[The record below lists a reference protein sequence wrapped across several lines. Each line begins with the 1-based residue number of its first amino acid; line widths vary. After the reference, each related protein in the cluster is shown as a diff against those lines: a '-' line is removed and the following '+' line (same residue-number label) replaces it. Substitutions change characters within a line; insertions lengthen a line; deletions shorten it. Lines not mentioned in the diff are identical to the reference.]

1 MARPFFPW
9 VGSKEKLIPCIHRIM
24 PEKLSQYVEPFGG
37 SGAVLLSMKPRPGR
51 LDIYNDFN
59 AELVNLFCCV
69 KERSNALLRE
79 LQFFPLHSREE
90 FEWYKNFLEHR
101 AVFLENIEAEL
112 AVLEDRDC
120 FTEEQAAILAPI
132 LRERA
137 QLYDVYRAAAYF
149 KRVWGSFSGTT
160 NSFGIKPLKLKD
172 ALKRLREAA
181 KRLEDAVIE
190 NKDAVKLILDRDR
203 PDGLIYCDPP
213 YYNADQYYAS
223 VPADGF
229 DHKRLAETL
238 YGIQGKFL
246 LSYNDCPEIR
256 ELYSRPGVAIEH
268 MTRLSNI
275 AQRYENGKQYPELLI
290 SNYDTAENARS
301 IIQLTLFDTNGVGF
315 GTNLKRK
322 SDRQ

>member
-9 VGSKEKLIPCIHRIM
+9 VGSKEKLLPYIRRIM

-59 AELVNLFCCV
+59 VELVNLFCCV
-69 KERSNALLRE
+69 KEQSNALLRE
-79 LQFFPLHSREE
+79 LRFFPLHSREE
-90 FEWYKNFLEHR
+90 FEWYKSFLEHR
-101 AVFLENIEAEL
+101 AVFFENIEAEL
-112 AVLEDRDC
+112 KVLEDRDC
-120 FTEEQAAILAPI
+120 FTEEQAEALTPI

-172 ALKRLREAA
+172 ALERLLEAA

-213 YYNADQYYAS
+213 YYDAEQYYDAAFS
-223 VPADGF
+223 AE
-229 DHKRLAETL
+229 DHVRLHDAIKECKG
-238 YGIQGKFL
+238 YVIV
-246 LSYNDCPEIR
+246 SYNDCEEIR
-256 ELYSRPGVAIEH
+256 RLYSDFYQLSF
-268 MTRLSNI
+268 TRQNPM
-275 AQRYENGKQYPELLI
+275 AQQAGAVYEELLMA
-290 SNYDTAENARS
+290 NYDPRLFAG
-301 IIQLTLFDTNGVGF
+301 QVTLFDSPLEF
-315 GTNLKRK
+315 GGMRLIHIPEKPLKII
-322 SDRQ
+322 

>member
-1 MARPFFPW
+1 VARPFFPW
-9 VGSKEKLIPCIHRIM
+9 VGSKEKLIPYIRRIM

-59 AELVNLFCCV
+59 VELVNLFCCV
-69 KERSNALLRE
+69 KEQSNALLRE
-79 LQFFPLHSREE
+79 LRFFPLHSREE
-90 FEWYKNFLEHR
+90 FEWYKSFLEHR
-101 AVFLENIEAEL
+101 AVFFENIEAEL
-112 AVLEDRDC
+112 KVLEDRDC
-120 FTEEQAAILAPI
+120 FTEEQAEALTPI

-172 ALKRLREAA
+172 ALERLLEAA

-213 YYNADQYYAS
+213 YYDAEQYYDAAFS
-223 VPADGF
+223 AE
-229 DHKRLAETL
+229 DHVRLHDAIKECKG
-238 YGIQGKFL
+238 YVIV
-246 LSYNDCPEIR
+246 SYNDCEEIR
-256 ELYSRPGVAIEH
+256 RLYSDFYQLSF
-268 MTRLSNI
+268 TRQNPM
-275 AQRYENGKQYPELLI
+275 AQQAGAVYEELLMT
-290 SNYDTAENARS
+290 NYDPRLFAG
-301 IIQLTLFDTNGVGF
+301 QVTLFDSPLEF
-315 GTNLKRK
+315 GGLRLTHIPEKPLKII
-322 SDRQ
+322 

>member
-9 VGSKEKLIPCIHRIM
+9 VGSKEKLLPCIRRIM

-37 SGAVLLSMKPRPGR
+37 SGAVLLSMRPRPGR
-51 LDIYNDFN
+51 LDIYNDSN

-101 AVFLENIEAEL
+101 AAFLENIEAEL

-137 QLYDVYRAAAYF
+137 RLYDVH
-149 KRVWGSFSGTT
+149 
-160 NSFGIKPLKLKD
+160 
-172 ALKRLREAA
+172 EAA
-181 KRLEDAVIE
+181 TRLEDAVIE
-190 NKDAVKLILDRDR
+190 NKDAVKLIMDRDR

-213 YYNADQYYAS
+213 YYDAEQYYDAAFS
-223 VPADGF
+223 AE
-229 DHKRLAETL
+229 DHVRL
-238 YGIQGKFL
+238 YGALKECTGYIIV
-246 LSYNDCPEIR
+246 SYNNCEEIR
-256 ELYSRPGVAIEH
+256 RLYSGFYH
-268 MTRLSNI
+268 LSFTRQNPM
-275 AQRYENGKQYPELLI
+275 AQQAGAVYEELLMT
-290 SNYDTAENARS
+290 NYDPRPFAG
-301 IIQLTLFDTNGVGF
+301 QVTLFDSPLEF
-315 GTNLKRK
+315 GGMRLSHIPEKPLKII
-322 SDRQ
+322 

>member
-9 VGSKEKLIPCIHRIM
+9 VGSKEKLIPYIRRIM

-59 AELVNLFCCV
+59 VELVNLFCCV
-69 KERSNALLRE
+69 KEQSNALLRE
-79 LQFFPLHSREE
+79 LRFFPLHSREE
-90 FEWYKNFLEHR
+90 FEWYKSFLEHR
-101 AVFLENIEAEL
+101 AVFFENIEAEL
-112 AVLEDRDC
+112 KVLEDRDC
-120 FTEEQAAILAPI
+120 FTEEQAEALTPI

-172 ALKRLREAA
+172 ALERLLEAA

-213 YYNADQYYAS
+213 YYDAEQYYDAAFS
-223 VPADGF
+223 AE
-229 DHKRLAETL
+229 DHVRLHDAIKECKG
-238 YGIQGKFL
+238 YVIV
-246 LSYNDCPEIR
+246 SYNDCEEIR
-256 ELYSRPGVAIEH
+256 RLYSDFYQLSF
-268 MTRLSNI
+268 TRQNPM
-275 AQRYENGKQYPELLI
+275 AQQAGAVYEELLMT
-290 SNYDTAENARS
+290 NYDPRLFAG
-301 IIQLTLFDTNGVGF
+301 QVTLFDSPLEF
-315 GTNLKRK
+315 GGLRLTHIPEKPLKII
-322 SDRQ
+322 

>member
-9 VGSKEKLIPCIHRIM
+9 VGSKEKLIPYIRRIM

-59 AELVNLFCCV
+59 VELVNLFCCV
-69 KERSNALLRE
+69 KEQSNALLRE
-79 LQFFPLHSREE
+79 LRFFPLHSREE
-90 FEWYKNFLEHR
+90 FEWYKSFLEHR
-101 AVFLENIEAEL
+101 AVFFENIEAEL
-112 AVLEDRDC
+112 KVLEDRDC
-120 FTEEQAAILAPI
+120 FTEEQAEALTPI

-172 ALKRLREAA
+172 ALERLLEAA

-213 YYNADQYYAS
+213 YYDAEQYYDAAFS
-223 VPADGF
+223 AE
-229 DHKRLAETL
+229 DHVRLHDAIKECKG
-238 YGIQGKFL
+238 YVIV
-246 LSYNDCPEIR
+246 SYNDCEEIR
-256 ELYSRPGVAIEH
+256 RLYSDFYQLSF
-268 MTRLSNI
+268 TRQNPM
-275 AQRYENGKQYPELLI
+275 AQQAGAVYEELLMA
-290 SNYDTAENARS
+290 NYDPRLFAG
-301 IIQLTLFDTNGVGF
+301 QVTLFDSPLEF
-315 GTNLKRK
+315 GGMRLIHIPEKPLKII
-322 SDRQ
+322 

>member
-9 VGSKEKLIPCIHRIM
+9 VGSKEKLIPYIRRIM

-59 AELVNLFCCV
+59 VELVNLFCCV

-90 FEWYKNFLEHR
+90 FEWYKSFLEHR
-101 AVFLENIEAEL
+101 AVFFENIEAEL
-112 AVLEDRDC
+112 KVLEDRDC
-120 FTEEQAAILAPI
+120 FTEEQAEALTPI

-172 ALKRLREAA
+172 ALERLLEAA

-213 YYNADQYYAS
+213 
-223 VPADGF
+223 
-229 DHKRLAETL
+229 T
-238 YGIQGKFL
+238 
-246 LSYNDCPEIR
+246 
-256 ELYSRPGVAIEH
+256 
-268 MTRLSNI
+268 MTRSNI
-275 AQRYENGKQYPELLI
+275 TTLRFPQRIMSGCMTP
-290 SNYDTAENARS
+290 
-301 IIQLTLFDTNGVGF
+301 
-315 GTNLKRK
+315 
-322 SDRQ
+322 

>member
-9 VGSKEKLIPCIHRIM
+9 VGSKEKLIPYIRRIM

-59 AELVNLFCCV
+59 VELVNLFCCV
-69 KERSNALLRE
+69 KEQSNALLRE
-79 LQFFPLHSREE
+79 LRFFPLHSREE
-90 FEWYKNFLEHR
+90 FEWYKSFLEHR
-101 AVFLENIEAEL
+101 AVFFENIEAEL
-112 AVLEDRDC
+112 KVLEDRDC
-120 FTEEQAAILAPI
+120 FTEEQAEALTPI

-172 ALKRLREAA
+172 ALERLLEAA

-213 YYNADQYYAS
+213 YYDAEQYYDAAFS
-223 VPADGF
+223 AE
-229 DHKRLAETL
+229 DHARLHDAIKECKG
-238 YGIQGKFL
+238 YVIV
-246 LSYNDCPEIR
+246 SYNDCEEIR
-256 ELYSRPGVAIEH
+256 RLYSDFYQLSF
-268 MTRLSNI
+268 TRQNPM
-275 AQRYENGKQYPELLI
+275 AQQAGAVYEELLMA
-290 SNYDTAENARS
+290 NYDPRLFAG
-301 IIQLTLFDTNGVGF
+301 QVTLFDSPLEF
-315 GTNLKRK
+315 GGMRLIHIPEKPLKII
-322 SDRQ
+322 

>member
-9 VGSKEKLIPCIHRIM
+9 VGSKEKLIPYIRRIM

-59 AELVNLFCCV
+59 VELVNLFCCV
-69 KERSNALLRE
+69 KEQSNALLRE
-79 LQFFPLHSREE
+79 LRFFPLHSREE
-90 FEWYKNFLEHR
+90 FEWYKSFLEHR
-101 AVFLENIEAEL
+101 AVFFENIEAEL
-112 AVLEDRDC
+112 KVLEDRDC
-120 FTEEQAAILAPI
+120 FTEEQAEALTPI

-137 QLYDVYRAAAYF
+137 QLHDVYRAAAYF

-172 ALKRLREAA
+172 ALERLLEAA

-213 YYNADQYYAS
+213 YYDAEQYYDAAFS
-223 VPADGF
+223 AE
-229 DHKRLAETL
+229 DHVRLHDAIKECKG
-238 YGIQGKFL
+238 YVIV
-246 LSYNDCPEIR
+246 SYNDCEEIR
-256 ELYSRPGVAIEH
+256 RLYSDFYQLSF
-268 MTRLSNI
+268 TRQNPM
-275 AQRYENGKQYPELLI
+275 AQQAGAVYEELLMT
-290 SNYDTAENARS
+290 NYDPRLFAG
-301 IIQLTLFDTNGVGF
+301 QVTLFDSPLEF
-315 GTNLKRK
+315 GGLRLTHIPEKPLKII
-322 SDRQ
+322 

>member
-1 MARPFFPW
+1 M
-9 VGSKEKLIPCIHRIM
+9 GSKEKLIPYIRRIM

-59 AELVNLFCCV
+59 VELVNLFCCV
-69 KERSNALLRE
+69 KEQSNALLRE
-79 LQFFPLHSREE
+79 LRFFPLHSREE
-90 FEWYKNFLEHR
+90 FEWYKSFLEHR
-101 AVFLENIEAEL
+101 AVFFENIEAEL
-112 AVLEDRDC
+112 KVLEDRDC
-120 FTEEQAAILAPI
+120 FTEEQAEALTPI

-172 ALKRLREAA
+172 ALERLLEAA

-213 YYNADQYYAS
+213 YYDAEQYYDAAFS
-223 VPADGF
+223 AE
-229 DHKRLAETL
+229 DHVRLHDAIKECKG
-238 YGIQGKFL
+238 YVIV
-246 LSYNDCPEIR
+246 SYNDCEEIR
-256 ELYSRPGVAIEH
+256 RLYSDFYQLSF
-268 MTRLSNI
+268 TRQNPM
-275 AQRYENGKQYPELLI
+275 AQQAGAVYEELLMT
-290 SNYDTAENARS
+290 NYDPRLFAG
-301 IIQLTLFDTNGVGF
+301 QVTLFDSPLEF
-315 GTNLKRK
+315 GGLRLTHIPEKPLKII
-322 SDRQ
+322 

>member
-9 VGSKEKLIPCIHRIM
+9 VGSKEKLLPCIRRIM

-37 SGAVLLSMKPRPGR
+37 SGAVLLSMRPRPGR
-51 LDIYNDFN
+51 LDIYNDSN

-101 AVFLENIEAEL
+101 AAFLENIEAEL

-137 QLYDVYRAAAYF
+137 RLYDVHRAAAYF
-149 KRVWGSFSGTT
+149 KRVWGSFSGTA

-172 ALKRLREAA
+172 ALERLAEAA

-190 NKDAVKLILDRDR
+190 NKDAVKLIMDRDR

-213 YYNADQYYAS
+213 YYDAEQYYDAAFS
-223 VPADGF
+223 AE
-229 DHKRLAETL
+229 DHVRL
-238 YGIQGKFL
+238 YGALKECTGYIIV
-246 LSYNDCPEIR
+246 SYNNCEEIR
-256 ELYSRPGVAIEH
+256 RLYSGFYQLSF
-268 MTRLSNI
+268 TRQNPM
-275 AQRYENGKQYPELLI
+275 AQQAGAVYEELLMT
-290 SNYDTAENARS
+290 NYDPRPFAG
-301 IIQLTLFDTNGVGF
+301 QVTLFDSPLEF
-315 GTNLKRK
+315 GGMRLSHIPEKPLKII
-322 SDRQ
+322 

>member
-9 VGSKEKLIPCIHRIM
+9 VGSKEKLIPYIRRIM

-59 AELVNLFCCV
+59 VELVNLFCCV
-69 KERSNALLRE
+69 KEQSNALLRE
-79 LQFFPLHSREE
+79 LRFFPLHSREE

-120 FTEEQAAILAPI
+120 FTEEQAEALTPI

-137 QLYDVYRAAAYF
+137 RLYDVHRAAAYF

-172 ALKRLREAA
+172 ALERLAEAA

-213 YYNADQYYAS
+213 YYDAEQYYDAAFS
-223 VPADGF
+223 AE
-229 DHKRLAETL
+229 DHVRLHDAIKECKG
-238 YGIQGKFL
+238 YVIV
-246 LSYNDCPEIR
+246 SYNDCEEIR
-256 ELYSRPGVAIEH
+256 RLYSDFYQLSF
-268 MTRLSNI
+268 TRQNPM
-275 AQRYENGKQYPELLI
+275 AQQAGAVYEELLMA
-290 SNYDTAENARS
+290 NYDPRLFAG
-301 IIQLTLFDTNGVGF
+301 QVTLFDSPLEF
-315 GTNLKRK
+315 GGMRLIHIPEKPLKII
-322 SDRQ
+322 

>member
-9 VGSKEKLIPCIHRIM
+9 VGGKEKLIPYIRRIM

-59 AELVNLFCCV
+59 VELVNLFCCV
-69 KERSNALLRE
+69 KEQSNALLRE
-79 LQFFPLHSREE
+79 LRFFPLHSREE
-90 FEWYKNFLEHR
+90 FEWYKSFLEHR
-101 AVFLENIEAEL
+101 AVFFENIEAEL
-112 AVLEDRDC
+112 KVLEDRDC
-120 FTEEQAAILAPI
+120 FTEEQAEALTPI

-172 ALKRLREAA
+172 ALERLLEAA

-213 YYNADQYYAS
+213 YYDAEQYYDAAFS
-223 VPADGF
+223 AE
-229 DHKRLAETL
+229 DHVRLHDAIKECKG
-238 YGIQGKFL
+238 YVIV
-246 LSYNDCPEIR
+246 SYNDCEEIR
-256 ELYSRPGVAIEH
+256 RLYSDFYQLSFTRQNP
-268 MTRLSNI
+268 MTQQ
-275 AQRYENGKQYPELLI
+275 AGAVYEELLMA
-290 SNYDTAENARS
+290 NYDPRLFAG
-301 IIQLTLFDTNGVGF
+301 QVTLFDSPLEF
-315 GTNLKRK
+315 GGMRLIHIPEKPLKII
-322 SDRQ
+322 